1 MRAGGVAKTA
11 AVNSEAWLSCFEE
24 VLKEGKDV
32 LCLAFSSG
40 LSTTY
45 NSARIAAGQLS
56 ETYKD
61 AKIIVIDT
69 LCASAGE
76 GLLVRLAVNK
86 KNEGATIDETA
97 EYVKEN
103 VLRVCHWFT
112 VDDLVYLKRGGR
124 ISSAAAFFG
133 NMIGIKPVLHV
144 DDEGHLTKVTTA
156 RGRKASLTTLADKL
170 AEAEAAAEESAAKA
184 AEAETLRGKLEDMA
198 GKLESSRTFAASL
211 REQLKKAEADPK
223 IPKAK
228 LEQIRKE
235 AEEAARKEAEAE
247 AAADLE
253 EAKKRA
259 ATAEADAIAA
269 KLAAKQA
276 QERLEEAQKKLKT
289 ASPEVTA
296 FKALFDSMQ
305 GTAAKLR
312 TMIEKIRSE
321 DPETADKLAAAL
333 KAFGSSL

>member
-1 MRAGGVAKTA
+1 MENAVAEIKKESAPAREIGIITAEIKDLCRQAQTMALLYAVEIGRRLDEAKRALPYGKWGEWLKNEVEFSQSSANNFMKLYEEYGA
-11 AVNSEAWLSCFEE
+11 AQISIFGASVDSQTFANLPYSKALQLLAVPRDEREAFAEE
-24 VLKEGKDV
+24 VGAAD
-32 LCLAFSSG
+32 
-40 LSTTY
+40 LS
-45 NSARIAAGQLS
+45 
-56 ETYKD
+56 
-61 AKIIVIDT
+61 
-69 LCASAGE
+69 
-76 GLLVRLAVNK
+76 
-86 KNEGATIDETA
+86 
-97 EYVKEN
+97 VKE
-103 VLRVCHWFT
+103 
-112 VDDLVYLKRGGR
+112 LK
-124 ISSAAAFFG
+124 AAIEERDRA
-133 NMIGIKPVLHV
+133 KK
-144 DDEGHLTKVTTA
+144 EAEEAKA
-156 RGRKASLTTLADKL
+156 REEELADKL

>member
-1 MRAGGVAKTA
+1 MENAVAEIKKESAPAREIGVITAEIKDLCRQAQTMALLYAVEIGRRLAEAKRALPYGKWGEWLKNEVEFSQSSANNFMKLYEEYGA
-11 AVNSEAWLSCFEE
+11 AQISIFGASVDSQTFANLPYSKALQLLAVPRDEREAFAEE
-24 VLKEGKDV
+24 VGAAD
-32 LCLAFSSG
+32 
-40 LSTTY
+40 LSTRELKAAIE
-45 NSARIAAGQLS
+45 AREKAEKEAR
-56 ETYKD
+56 E
-61 AKIIVIDT
+61 AK
-69 LCASAGE
+69 
-76 GLLVRLAVNK
+76 
-86 KNEGATIDETA
+86 
-97 EYVKEN
+97 
-103 VLRVCHWFT
+103 
-112 VDDLVYLKRGGR
+112 
-124 ISSAAAFFG
+124 
-133 NMIGIKPVLHV
+133 
-144 DDEGHLTKVTTA
+144 A
-156 RGRKASLTTLADKL
+156 REEDLADKL

-184 AEAETLRGKLEDMA
+184 AEADELRGKLDTMA
-198 GKLESSRTFAASL
+198 GELERAKANAATL
-211 REQLKKAEADPK
+211 REQLKRAEADPK

-253 EAKKRA
+253 KAKERA
-259 ATAEADAIAA
+259 KAAEADAIAA

>member
-1 MRAGGVAKTA
+1 MENAVAEIKKESAPAREIGVITAEIKDLCRQAQTMALLYAVEIGRRLDEAKRALPYGKWGEWLKNEVEFSQSSANNFMKLYEEYGA
-11 AVNSEAWLSCFEE
+11 AQISIFGASVDSQTFANLPYSKALQLLAVPRDEREAFAEE
-24 VLKEGKDV
+24 VGASD
-32 LCLAFSSG
+32 
-40 LSTTY
+40 LS
-45 NSARIAAGQLS
+45 
-56 ETYKD
+56 
-61 AKIIVIDT
+61 
-69 LCASAGE
+69 
-76 GLLVRLAVNK
+76 
-86 KNEGATIDETA
+86 
-97 EYVKEN
+97 VKE
-103 VLRVCHWFT
+103 
-112 VDDLVYLKRGGR
+112 LK
-124 ISSAAAFFG
+124 AAIEERDRA
-133 NMIGIKPVLHV
+133 KK
-144 DDEGHLTKVTTA
+144 EAEEA
-156 RGRKASLTTLADKL
+156 RAREEDLADKL
-170 AEAEAAAEESAAKA
+170 AEAEAAAEESATKA
-184 AEAETLRGKLEDMA
+184 AEADALREKLEDMA

-253 EAKKRA
+253 EAKERA
-259 ATAEADAIAA
+259 KAAEADAIAA